1 MGSLFRVYINEYFIF
16 VFITKRNI
24 KKKNQQF
31 PASLDNSRKEA
42 RLIMDAFCGAWKVQ
56 LDKSTGVEEFRELF
70 SWTEEKAKQYSS
82 LQYTVEYTDDGKRC
96 VVDYGVQ
103 KLEFIFKLGE
113 QFEYTGIDGLKAKCT
128 PALDGNKLIEN
139 FETDSGLAW
148 KTVRE
153 VNGSTMTAVTTLVG
167 NDDVKCV
174 QVLNKI

>member
-1 MGSLFRVYINEYFIF
+1 MPLSNYVCVLLKVSESF
-16 VFITKRNI
+16 VCTTPAM
-24 KKKNQQF
+24 KNQPF
-31 PASLDNSRKEA
+31 PASLDHSRKEA

-56 LDKSTGVEEFRELF
+56 LDKSTGVEEFGRLF
-70 SWTEEKAKQYSS
+70 GWTEEKAKQYSS

-103 KLEFIFKLGE
+103 KLEFTFKLGE

-153 VNGSTMTAVTTLVG
+153 VNGSTMTAVSTELTKLYVVSC
-167 NDDVKCV
+167 DELK
-174 QVLNKI
+174 